1 MLALTN
7 PIKTRLEA
15 LPQLA
20 GWDVRTN
27 VKAADRSKLPAVDLR
42 CVGAAASA
50 TKTGAVMVA
59 PQWLVTLMVER
70 GDAAVERLD
79 PAMTAAICSLHGWQ
93 PGQYGG
99 RGWEAMALVRITEP
113 EFASEGVVGYELT
126 FSTSGLYTGQQ

>member
-1 MLALTN
+1 MLALIN
-7 PIKTRLEA
+7 PIKTRLET

-20 GWDVRTN
+20 GWHVRTN
-27 VKAADRSKLPAVDLR
+27 VEAADRRQLPAVDLR

-50 TKTGAVMVA
+50 TKSGAVMVS
-59 PQWLVTLMVER
+59 PQWLVTLVIER
-70 GDAAVERLD
+70 GDTAAGQLD
-79 PAMTAAICSLHGWQ
+79 PAMSAVICALHGWQ
-93 PGQYGG
+93 PGDFGG